1 MSGDTEYT
9 KQDKTLQN
17 KWEEGE
23 ECGGRKGGRK
33 EERKRGREEDE
44 EMQLKVWKDMVSA
57 YRYSSHNNI
66 TIIFHSN
73 NNYY

>member
-1 MSGDTEYT
+1 M
-9 KQDKTLQN
+9 
-17 KWEEGE
+17 EGGKE
-23 ECGGRKGGRK
+23 GG
-33 EERKRGREEDE
+33 RKRGREDE
-44 EMQLKVWKDMVSA
+44 EMQLKVWKDMVSV